1 VTYTPRLIA
10 VDLRGS
16 LSTLSRE
23 DTVGTVDQQNLL
35 WDGSTELHQT
45 TPSPKNEF
53 LQSLEDTEELPSAPL
68 DLEKR
73 IKVWSDFLK
82 PSLHQRSIHI
92 ISDYQ
97 HENQVEP
104 FDIFPLGRQVL
115 SKKEQQEELE
125 DKVRYFVEECD
136 YLQGFNFLLDA
147 GNAFGGFASHLLEH
161 ISDEYAGK
169 SNLSIPLLPLDDSL
183 NLRQKMEGTI
193 NCGFVMESLMEHASL
208 VCPVSVDSSWFSNRA
223 RNFEHI
229 DYQVNIYQFIL
240 YFLI

>member
-1 VTYTPRLIA
+1 MCTPIQGEVTYTPRLIA

-97 HENQVEP
+97 HENQVGP
-104 FDIFPLGRQVL
+104 YLYSDITATLFSSKASYHLQVMTL
-115 SKKEQQEELE
+115 
-125 DKVRYFVEECD
+125 VEIKIH
-136 YLQGFNFLLDA
+136 F
-147 GNAFGGFASHLLEH
+147 
-161 ISDEYAGK
+161 
-169 SNLSIPLLPLDDSL
+169 
-183 NLRQKMEGTI
+183 
-193 NCGFVMESLMEHASL
+193 
-208 VCPVSVDSSWFSNRA
+208 
-223 RNFEHI
+223 
-229 DYQVNIYQFIL
+229 
-240 YFLI
+240 